1 MDEMLLLKELREGV
15 EGLNKYLN
23 SDDSG
28 DWNLRRVKKFIKS
41 DTFARRGHSTIRK
54 LYIMFD
60 PSQKVSS
67 EVLKKQF
74 DLYVDF
80 LNEGYQIDRYFP
92 EFAGFV
98 REMFWTKIDRLSDD
112 KLFAMFHAVA
122 KLGGDVQSKA
132 IEHFKGEIPKLYLQD
147 VDSMTNRHLSILIG
161 HIKDKEFDELDDSMK
176 NFVVELYKRCSVK
189 TETADNN
196 KNKLSTMDWFKANA
210 SNCFSQFNKAFFG
223 IGLYENSILDE
234 PTKKI
239 KFEYLGKYADLQY
252 KFIERME
259 QRAEERGLSVA
270 GLIARSSD
278 DLVYEVACECRK
290 GLALPK
296 FPEYDD
302 SNKDFSKFYLRE
314 PREYKTSVAPKMT
327 NLFCSMVKSKLKHA
341 GLSGDTE
348 LMAQTISEFVSTR
361 KMNNELVRIILDH
374 RNEETFKDGNREI
387 GKWLV
392 GMTHLDEL
400 SRKSSDELIYV
411 PVELLER
418 QQRALE
424 EKSMKKQ
431 EEQSI
436 PVVESKK
443 ELPSKEE
450 HETARIYSPEE
461 MTQISFFEPGDE
473 E

>member
-1 MDEMLLLKELREGV
+1 MDEKLLVKELREGL

-23 SDDSG
+23 SDDAG
-28 DWNLRRVKKFIKS
+28 DWNLRKVKKFIKGEAFS
-41 DTFARRGHSTIRK
+41 RRSFSTVRK

-60 PSQKVSS
+60 PSQRVSS
-67 EVLKKQF
+67 EILKKQV

-98 REMFWTKIDRLSDD
+98 REMFWTDVNRLSDD
-112 KLFAMFHAVA
+112 KLFALMHAVSRV
-122 KLGGDVQSKA
+122 KDDVQTRT

-147 VDSMTNRHLSILIG
+147 VDTMTNRHLSILIG
-161 HIKDKEFDELDDSMK
+161 HIKDKEFDELEESMK
-176 NFVVELYKRCSVK
+176 AFVVELYKRCSVK

-196 KNKLSTMDWFKANA
+196 KNKLSTADWFKANA

-223 IGLYENSILDE
+223 IGLYENSIMDE

-239 KFEYLGKYADLQY
+239 KFEYLSKYADLQY

-259 QRAEERGLSVA
+259 EKAKERGISVA
-270 GLIARSSD
+270 RLIDRSHESF
-278 DLVYEVACECRK
+278 VYDVAMECRK
-290 GLALPK
+290 GLSIPE

-302 SNKDFSKFYLRE
+302 GDRDFSRFYLRE

-327 NLFCSMVKSKLKHA
+327 NLFCSMVKSKLRDA

-348 LMAQTISEFVSTR
+348 LMAQSISEFVSTR

-374 RNEETFKDGNREI
+374 RNEETFRDGNRTI

-392 GMTHLDEL
+392 EMTHLDEL

-418 QQRALE
+418 QERALE
-424 EKSMKKQ
+424 EMKAEKTEEGKTETAEVISQ
-431 EEQSI
+431 KEEQKQ
-436 PVVESKK
+436 VQRKT
-443 ELPSKEE
+443 PS
-450 HETARIYSPEE
+450 ADGLN
-461 MTQISFFEPGDE
+461 QISIFELGEDE
-473 E
+473 